1 MDPTRL
7 MSVIEQQVATNNP
20 TLLERVI
27 DKDIFEKVY
36 KGVRGQ
42 LVGGAQGFEVRRL
55 VGEGEAA
62 EVELQG
68 RIREVARQMMK
79 QMRFTEE
86 DDEEDDEEI
95 KNDTN

>member
-20 TLLERVI
+20 TLLERVL
-27 DKDIFEKVY
+27 DKEVFEKVY
-36 KGVRGQ
+36 KGVRTQ
-42 LVGGAQGFEVRRL
+42 LGGAFEVRRL
-55 VGEGEAA
+55 AAGEGEVA

-68 RIREVARQMMK
+68 RIREVARQMMR

-86 DDEEDDEEI
+86 DDEGEEEI
-95 KNDTN
+95 KNDNA

>member
-27 DKDIFEKVY
+27 DKEVFEKVY
-36 KGVRGQ
+36 KGVRTQ
-42 LVGGAQGFEVRRL
+42 LSAFEVRRL
-55 VGEGEAA
+55 AGEGEVA
-62 EVELQG
+62 ELELQG

-86 DDEEDDEEI
+86 DDEGEEEI
-95 KNDTN
+95 KNDTA